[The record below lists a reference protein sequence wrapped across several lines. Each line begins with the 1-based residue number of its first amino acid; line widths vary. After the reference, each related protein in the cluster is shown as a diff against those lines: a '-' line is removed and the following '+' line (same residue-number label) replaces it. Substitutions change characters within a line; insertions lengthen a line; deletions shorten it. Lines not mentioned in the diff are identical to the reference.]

1 MKILLL
7 ILLFIGAQK
16 TYASEDDL
24 YDFLWLDPD
33 KKVYVLQNKVY
44 KRKGRKYADIG
55 FIKNLSSD
63 FQTTYGTHLKFGYY
77 LSEDWALEGIYNK
90 YTNSDNAALKN
101 LKQINN
107 TVPFIRK
114 FNDLYGVAA
123 NWSPFYGKINT
134 FNKIFYFD
142 WSFGAGVVK
151 INAQSNVD
159 TASDPDLD
167 GFKKETFTGGLLKTG
182 LRFHIN
188 KNIHLGLDYQNT
200 IYKAKTP
207 GNPAGLKQNSDAIL
221 SIGFSF

>member
-1 MKILLL
+1 MKIFLLT
-7 ILLFIGAQK
+7 LLFIISQK
-16 TYASEDDL
+16 TYAGESDL

-44 KRKGRKYADIG
+44 KRKGKKYADLG
-55 FIKNLSSD
+55 FIKGLSSN

-77 LSEDWALEGIYNK
+77 IFEDWAIEGIYNK
-90 YTNSDNAALKN
+90 YTNSDNEALKN

-114 FNDLYGVAA
+114 FKDSYGLAA

-142 WSFGAGVVK
+142 WSFGFGVLK
-151 INAQSNVD
+151 LNTESNVD
-159 TASDPDLD
+159 TALNPNED
-167 GFKKETFTGGLLKTG
+167 GFKKESYTGGLIKTG

-200 IYKAKTP
+200 LYKAKNP
-207 GNPAGLKQNSDAIL
+207 GAPAELKLNSDAIL